1 MATIND
7 PKHMDP
13 SEVVEARFN
22 EPDTAWSLFV
32 NHQLPT
38 TPHVEQCAT
47 FCTTVNA
54 QNKLK
59 SKYVSNTNDPNA
71 IVDATAP

>member
-1 MATIND
+1 
-7 PKHMDP
+7 MDP
-13 SEVVEARFN
+13 NDVVDARLN
-22 EPDTAWSLFV
+22 EPDTASSLLV

-54 QNKLK
+54 QNKLNNK
-59 SKYVSNTNDPNA
+59 NENKNKNNKVINKKHYQDN
-71 IVDATAP
+71 